1 MQDWLTV
8 IIVILIVGVLADGF
22 RRMRA
27 HRRES
32 LRMSRRVADDDGA
45 YGDTDEDLTS
55 SDFPG
60 GGPRVVGVRDTS
72 DLAHVNQNLRQSY
85 AASKMTRGAPKRQA
99 EPGEIEDEAATSLV
113 EQDEASAQR
122 PAKEEREPVL
132 GSLDNLDEDY
142 ETIPADRRD
151 DGVNADESDDFFQS
165 RPYQP
170 VGGDTEEADEV
181 PVDEDADELLEEAV
195 LAPEPQTEQRH
206 TQARE
211 PAPEPIQEPKPEP
224 QATAKGAVKV
234 EPEADTA
241 ARTAPD
247 EVLVINVMAR
257 RGAMFAGP
265 ELLDA
270 MLAQGL
276 RFGDMDIFHRHET
289 DDGRGKIL
297 FSVANMVVPGTF
309 ALEDMDNFESP
320 GISMFLSL
328 PISGDSLA
336 AYNLM
341 AQSAQ
346 NIAQML
352 GGELKDEN
360 RSVMTRQTIEHGRQR
375 VLEYERKRRLAKA

>member
-27 HRRES
+27 HRRET
-32 LRMSRRVADDDGA
+32 LRMSRHVADDIDDFGA
-45 YGDTDEDLTS
+45 DDDALTS

-60 GGPRVVGVRDTS
+60 GGPRVVGVRDSS

-85 AASKMTRGAPKRQA
+85 VASTMTRGAPKRQA
-99 EPGEIEDEAATSLV
+99 RASEQENPADVGNNAGRERELAHQVDEPD
-113 EQDEASAQR
+113 
-122 PAKEEREPVL
+122 REPVL
-132 GSLDNLDEDY
+132 GSLDNLDDDYQTEAVSQEDDT
-142 ETIPADRRD
+142 EFADD
-151 DGVNADESDDFFQS
+151 IFQS
-165 RPYQP
+165 NPYVP
-170 VGGDTEEADEV
+170 VGEDPASLNES
-181 PVDEDADELLEEAV
+181 PIDADDLAIANEVDTGSMAPQTPMTVSAPETEVELEGSLEEDEAAV
-195 LAPEPQTEQRH
+195 EQAD
-206 TQARE
+206 AR
-211 PAPEPIQEPKPEP
+211 A
-224 QATAKGAVKV
+224 
-234 EPEADTA
+234 
-241 ARTAPD
+241 APD

-257 RGAMFAGP
+257 RGSMFAGP

-289 DDGRGKIL
+289 NEGRGKIL

-309 ALEDMDNFESP
+309 ALEDMDDFESP

-328 PISGDSLA
+328 PISSDSLS

-375 VLEYERKRRLAKA
+375 VIEYERKRRLAKV